1 MLKFRTLNYN
11 GFFVFAIQCGGR
23 VFILPTMQL
32 RRFQV
37 ISLLLLLFSATI
49 RGEVDTLITE
59 DGFYLMTQDS
69 CYLVTEDHPY
79 DEVEL
84 NIKVYLQGVYR

>member
-1 MLKFRTLNYN
+1 MKFRTLNYN

-23 VFILPTMQL
+23 VWIFPAMQK

-37 ISLLLLLFSATI
+37 ISLLLFLFSATI
-49 RGEVDTLITE
+49 RGEVDTLVTE
-59 DGFYLMTQDS
+59 YGFYLMTQDS

-84 NIKVYLQGVYR
+84 NIKVFLEGAYR